1 MQMPNSFYIVFLCL
15 SSSLFGCND
24 LNENIFF
31 SSETK
36 TIQLEYRQIFQES
49 PKNNVSGE
57 IFIERPKKFKISTI
71 KPTKTELIMN
81 ENEIYRTDFALN
93 ETIKYK
99 TSNIEKQ
106 IPALFLIKTSLE
118 ICKALQELSASNFVN
133 EIDFELDGKTLK
145 KISYKDQFDSFTE
158 INLFNI
164 KINENLDQKIFDY
177 NKDATLIIMN

>member
-1 MQMPNSFYIVFLCL
+1 MQMPNSLYIAFLCL

-24 LNENIFF
+24 LNESIFF

-36 TIQLEYRQIFQES
+36 TIHLEYNQIFQES
-49 PKNNVSGE
+49 PNDNILGE

-71 KPTKTELIMN
+71 QPSKTELIMN

-106 IPALFLIKTSLE
+106 IPALILIKTSLE
-118 ICKALQELSASNFVN
+118 ICKALQELSVSNFVN
-133 EIDFELDGKTLK
+133 EIDFELDGKILK